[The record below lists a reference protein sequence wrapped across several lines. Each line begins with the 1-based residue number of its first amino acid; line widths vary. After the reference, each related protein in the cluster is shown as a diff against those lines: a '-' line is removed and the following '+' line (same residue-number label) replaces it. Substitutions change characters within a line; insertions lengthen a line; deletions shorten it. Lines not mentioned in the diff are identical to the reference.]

1 MTQDVSHPASAA
13 TSGGDAH
20 SSSQPVTL
28 RVVVN
33 SLKRSM
39 PPLTLRR
46 GCTTTEDLQPHFKH
60 LGSSQEL
67 QKLVLDALEGDPV
80 RRVGSARG
88 NTAVRFVSYTM
99 DRVIQAE
106 SRTVALAF
114 CYRCEVDEN
123 IRLVLCEPLTLKYKG
138 FDRLGKK
145 GTKKYT
151 VDYLVLDNDGFAL
164 IECKPESW
172 LEKEVQQPNSNYKRD
187 SDGTW
192 RFPAAEK
199 AAKEKGLAYRVFTS
213 SDINP
218 VWLRNVRYLID
229 FLYLGAVPRELGAVI
244 SHVNVEGSV
253 HLRELLTK
261 FPPVAVWTAMANGHV
276 YVDLETA
283 FVGNPDFTDGGV
295 WVHESKAR
303 AKEHK
308 IASALP
314 PAPSL
319 VARLAPGA
327 ALQWNGVRWKVVNAG
342 QDRVTIRE
350 AETGRLEDM
359 ALADVQRLLSEG
371 SLRADEPEDVRE
383 QRLARE
389 RLARTASDH
398 AMAEAYRR
406 LESLHYW
413 EEHGTRPDGVS
424 IVSMWRI
431 RKWARE
437 GQVRYGDRFWGLVRA
452 RGRRSGTL
460 DMDPELAQILTSV
473 AEEHS
478 GPKAGSVRA
487 AYADLVSACA
497 EQAIKPPSER
507 SLRRALKK
515 SSREKTTRKRQGCR
529 AAYAVEGPVLHLGYS
544 TPPHGDR
551 VYETAHI
558 DHSPVDIRVVCS
570 KTGVVLGTLT
580 LTLMTDAYS
589 RVVLAHVLSF
599 DPPSTQSV
607 LRILA
612 ECIRRHGR
620 LPDNLVLDQG
630 PEFKSNAL
638 ERALKAFRVHKIER
652 GTAKPRQGATIER
665 MFGIT
670 WEMFVHQLRGNTKL
684 LVLGRRLSASHD
696 PKRHA
701 VWTFA
706 SLCDAFDQWFYA
718 VYPKLTH
725 KGLGGRPEEVFR
737 LSLEKSGTRYAR
749 YIRFDNVDVR
759 MRLKLSVSGDGRRQV
774 DSGHGISIQ
783 YLRYWH
789 PDFDR
794 DDVAGTRVEA
804 KVDAADCSIVYA
816 RVLGEW
822 KTCELVELREELAG
836 MSTRRLQIAIAEFRQ
851 LRKQANDSTR
861 FDAVEFGDFLR
872 QTRATEKRLLLEQQ
886 EREERAVAAL
896 ESPEEQVPSLPEP
909 VTARRQFQVIE
920 GALSTEA
927 PACDQTSEATDEG
940 VEPAFDDIAPYEV
953 N

>member
-1 MTQDVSHPASAA
+1 MTQDLSRPASAS
-13 TSGGDAH
+13 TSGADSH
-20 SSSQPVTL
+20 SSSQTVTL
-28 RVVVN
+28 VRPVN
-33 SLKRSM
+33 SSKRSM
-39 PPLTLRR
+39 PRLTLRR
-46 GCTTTEDLQPHFKH
+46 GCTTAEDLPPHFKH

-114 CYRCEVDEN
+114 CYQCEVDAN
-123 IRLVLCEPLTLKYKG
+123 VVLVLCEPLSLRVKTV
-138 FDRLGKK
+138 DRLGKK
-145 GTKKYT
+145 RTRRYT
-151 VDYLVLDNDGFAL
+151 ADYLVLDNDGFAL

-172 LEKEVQQPNSNYKRD
+172 LEKEVEKPNSDYVRD
-187 SDGTW
+187 RDGTW
-192 RFPAAEK
+192 RFPAAEE
-199 AAKEKGLAYRVFTS
+199 AAGELGFTFRLFTS

-229 FLYLGAVPRELGAVI
+229 FLHPGLAPQELGAVV
-244 SHVNVEGSV
+244 SNVSVEGSV
-253 HLRELLTK
+253 HLRDLLTN
-261 FPPVAVWTAMANGHV
+261 FPPEAVWSAIANGHV
-276 YVDLETA
+276 YVDLEAA
-283 FVGNPDFTDGGV
+283 FVGDPDFADGGV
-295 WVHESKAR
+295 WVHASKTPAR
-303 AKEHK
+303 EHK

-342 QDRVTIRE
+342 QDCVTVRE

-359 ALADVQRLLSEG
+359 SLADVERLLAEG

-389 RLARTASDH
+389 HLARTASDH

-406 LESLHYW
+406 LELLHYW
-413 EEHGTRPDGVS
+413 EEHGRRPDGVS
-424 IVSMWRI
+424 TVSMWKI

-437 GQVRYGDRFWGLVRA
+437 GQVRYRDRFWGLVRM
-452 RGRRSGTL
+452 RGRQPGSH
-460 DMDPELAQILTSV
+460 DMDPDLAEMLKRV

-478 GPKAGSVRA
+478 SPTGGNVKAAWA
-487 AYADLVSACA
+487 ALMSECA
-497 EQAIKPPSER
+497 ERGVKSPSQR

-515 SSREKTTRKRQGCR
+515 ASRKETTEKQQGRR
-529 AAYAVEGPVLHLGYS
+529 AAYAVEGPVLYLKYS

-551 VYETAHI
+551 VYEIGHV
-558 DHSPVDIRVVCS
+558 DHSPVEIKVVCS
-570 KTGVVLGTLT
+570 KTGVVLGTLI

-589 RVVLAHVLSF
+589 RVVLAYVLSF

-607 LRILA
+607 LRVLA

-620 LPDNLVLDQG
+620 LPDNLVFDKAS
-630 PEFKSNAL
+630 EFHANHT
-638 ERALKAFRVHKIER
+638 EQALKAFRVHKIER
-652 GTAKPRQGATIER
+652 GTAKPRQGSTIER

-684 LVLGRRLSASHD
+684 HVLGRQLSTSHD

-706 SLCDAFDQWFYA
+706 SLSDAFDRWFYE
-718 VYPKLTH
+718 VYPNLTH
-725 KGLGGRPEEVFR
+725 QGLGGRPDEVFR
-737 LSLEKSGTRYAR
+737 RSLEKSGVRHVR
-749 YIRFDNVDVR
+749 HIRFDDVDVR
-759 MRLKLSVSGDGRRQV
+759 MRLKLSVSGNGSRNV
-774 DSGHGISIQ
+774 DPGHGITVQ

-789 PDFDR
+789 DDFDLEE
-794 DDVAGTRVEA
+794 VSGTRVET
-804 KVDAADCSIVYA
+804 KLDAADCSIVYA

-822 KTCELVELREELAG
+822 KTCELVELREVLTG
-836 MSTRRLQIAIAEFRQ
+836 MSRRRLQIAIAEFRQ
-851 LRKQANDSTR
+851 LRKQAKESAE
-861 FDAVEFGDFLR
+861 FDAVAFGDFLR
-872 QTRATEKRLLLEQQ
+872 ETKATGKRLMMEQQ
-886 EREERAVAAL
+886 EREERAAAAP
-896 ESPEEQVPSLPEP
+896 ESPEEQDPSLPEP
-909 VTARRQFQVIE
+909 VTGQRQFQVIE
-920 GALSTEA
+920 GALSPRA
-927 PACDQTSEATDEG
+927 PACDQASEVADEG
-940 VEPAFDDIAPYEV
+940 AEPAFDDLAPYET